1 MQEIA
6 TGVYVGNFNVKI
18 REELWKRVLDSVGV
32 GEATL
37 SYSTRNEIGYEFKT
51 HNTSTVVLDCEGIP
65 LVMKKIKEDKVEEKK
80 LGFSNVSKMHKS
92 KKFQG
97 KDKKT
102 KNKKIESKTILFLD
116 IETNGLS
123 EIDNDIIEI
132 GALKINGNEIKTF
145 QSLIKNDEKMP
156 IEIIKLTGITDE
168 DLKSGDNLKNVLIKF
183 LEFIDGTII
192 VGYNI
197 NFDIKF
203 LNKKLEKEGL
213 SSIHN
218 KIYDLMDFVKKD
230 NQFLEDYKLQTALLG
245 YGIEKKIPHR
255 ALEDAKLC
263 YELSTKMN
271 KFQRFIEKI

>member
-183 LEFIDGTII
+183 LEFIDGT
-192 VGYNI
+192 
-197 NFDIKF
+197 
-203 LNKKLEKEGL
+203 
-213 SSIHN
+213 
-218 KIYDLMDFVKKD
+218 
-230 NQFLEDYKLQTALLG
+230 
-245 YGIEKKIPHR
+245 R
-255 ALEDAKLC
+255 
-263 YELSTKMN
+263 
-271 KFQRFIEKI
+271 